1 LRQVRVSRDERR
13 RVSIKRCC
21 GYRCRV
27 TREFHG
33 TYFICSPGP
42 PAAPRYILPGMTA
55 EQIDPNRAR
64 GISRREIREGNLF
77 PPVILLAAANC
88 AGNCAAMQIS
98 PRAGESQASF
108 RIPILLLSCEPRSR
122 LLASRA
128 AEPRAEARKGEEKH
142 EEESAEQCRNS
153 VATMTRVASR
163 TRALTREKCARTWN
177 ATPPKLFIFLAFKG
191 IIKGGSAAAEGRPTA
206 RRAAER
212 ERERETG
219 GAPGDDPGKQ
229 TERSRGS
236 QRRCRIPA
244 TNGITSRRAHPPCLL
259 LQSSCCLAPPSTL
272 FATLERRSPSGPHE
286 RPRDRG
292 RSALARHRD
301 DGQPDRRCRS
311 PREIGFGNRTMARA
325 TNSRGSHV
333 KVESLRGAARPH
345 VTADR

>member
-108 RIPILLLSCEPRSR
+108 RIPILLLSCESLVARPSR
-122 LLASRA
+122 VRRHAK
-128 AEPRAEARKGEEKH
+128 EKKNTRKN
-142 EEESAEQCRNS
+142 QPN
-153 VATMTRVASR
+153 
-163 TRALTREKCARTWN
+163 N
-177 ATPPKLFIFLAFKG
+177 AG
-191 IIKGGSAAAEGRPTA
+191 IL
-206 RRAAER
+206 
-212 ERERETG
+212 
-219 GAPGDDPGKQ
+219 
-229 TERSRGS
+229 
-236 QRRCRIPA
+236 
-244 TNGITSRRAHPPCLL
+244 SRR
-259 LQSSCCLAPPSTL
+259 
-272 FATLERRSPSGPHE
+272 
-286 RPRDRG
+286 
-292 RSALARHRD
+292 
-301 DGQPDRRCRS
+301 
-311 PREIGFGNRTMARA
+311 
-325 TNSRGSHV
+325 
-333 KVESLRGAARPH
+333 
-345 VTADR
+345 